1 MMNSTVVVILVA
13 AIVLAGIT
21 VLAFQYFR
29 TRRLRERFGPEYTR
43 AVREAGD
50 RKSAES
56 KLEKLEKRVE
66 RLRIRAIEPADRD
79 RFLRSWRSVQTRFV
93 DDPRS
98 ALTEADHL
106 LGEVMS
112 ARGYSVSDFESRA
125 EDISVDHPHVVEHY
139 RAGHDI
145 VLRHGRGLASTEDM
159 RQAMIHYRTLFDELV
174 EPPVQTEAVR
184 SGRSA

>member
-1 MMNSTVVVILVA
+1 MNPTVVVILVA

-21 VLAFQYFR
+21 ILALQYLR

-56 KLEKLEKRVE
+56 KLERLEKRVE
-66 RLRIRAIEPADRD
+66 RLRIRAIEPADRE

-98 ALTEADHL
+98 ALTEADDIL
-106 LGEVMS
+106 REVMS
-112 ARGYSVSDFESRA
+112 ARGYPVSDFESRA
-125 EDISVDHPHVVEHY
+125 EDISVDHPRMVEHY
-139 RAGHDI
+139 RVGHEI
-145 VLRHGRGLASTEDM
+145 VLRHDRGLASTEDM

-174 EPPVQTEAVR
+174 EHPMQTETVR

>member
-1 MMNSTVVVILVA
+1 MNSTVVVILVA

-79 RFLRSWRSVQTRFV
+79 RFLRSG
-93 DDPRS
+93 
-98 ALTEADHL
+98 ALCRQDLSTIRGVL
-106 LGEVMS
+106 LPKPTIFLE
-112 ARGYSVSDFESRA
+112 R
-125 EDISVDHPHVVEHY
+125 
-139 RAGHDI
+139 
-145 VLRHGRGLASTEDM
+145 
-159 RQAMIHYRTLFDELV
+159 
-174 EPPVQTEAVR
+174 
-184 SGRSA
+184 

>member
-1 MMNSTVVVILVA
+1 
-13 AIVLAGIT
+13 
-21 VLAFQYFR
+21 
-29 TRRLRERFGPEYTR
+29 
-43 AVREAGD
+43 
-50 RKSAES
+50 
-56 KLEKLEKRVE
+56 
-66 RLRIRAIEPADRD
+66 
-79 RFLRSWRSVQTRFV
+79 
-93 DDPRS
+93 
-98 ALTEADHL
+98 
-106 LGEVMS
+106 MS

-184 SGRSA
+184 AGRSA

>member
-1 MMNSTVVVILVA
+1 MNSTVVVILVA

-66 RLRIRAIEPADRD
+66 RLRIRAIVLALCADKICR
-79 RFLRSWRSVQTRFV
+79 RSEECSYRSRQSSWRGHVG
-93 DDPRS
+93 PR
-98 ALTEADHL
+98 L
-106 LGEVMS
+106 LGQ
-112 ARGYSVSDFESRA
+112 RF
-125 EDISVDHPHVVEHY
+125 
-139 RAGHDI
+139 
-145 VLRHGRGLASTEDM
+145 
-159 RQAMIHYRTLFDELV
+159 
-174 EPPVQTEAVR
+174 
-184 SGRSA
+184 